1 MEEHIKVDAY
11 DGAAG
16 AAAALRHIARDERIK
31 TYVLQNP
38 AL

>member
-1 MEEHIKVDAY
+1 MEEHVRVDAY
-11 DGAAG
+11 DEAAG